1 MGASCTIVLWFY
13 EFKCDQADS
22 PNQLKARGRSQ
33 LLSDSTSVASDLDG
47 DGAVGAGDL
56 IEFLSEFGYTISDAD
71 GDGVCD

>member
-22 PNQLKARGRSQ
+22 PNQLKGSRPLSAS
-33 LLSDSTSVASDLDG
+33 SDSTSVASDLDG

-56 IEFLSEFGYTISDAD
+56 IEFLSEFGYTISSLD
-71 GDGVCD
+71 